1 MTVYGVDYLA
11 DGEELE
17 FLIVEAD
24 SLAEAK
30 KLAGK
35 ELNSLNLPKRNIVHI
50 EEYAWLEK

>member
-35 ELNSLNLPKRNIVHI
+35 ELNSLNLPKRNIVQI
-50 EEYAWLEK
+50 EEYDWLEK